1 MMQQVRIGDR
11 IVGNGQ
17 RPYIV
22 AEISANHNGKLE
34 NALRL
39 MEAIKDAGADAVK
52 LQTYTPD
59 TLTIDHAGEDFQ
71 IEGGLWD
78 GYSLYQLYQQASMPW
93 EWHEP
98 LFTKGRELGI
108 TVFSTPF
115 DETAIELLE
124 SFDAPAYKIASFE
137 ATDHALVAKAAA
149 TGKPLVI
156 STGMANHAEIAETVK
171 VARENGSRELVL
183 LHCISAYPAPAE
195 EYNLRTIPDLAE
207 AFGVAAGLSDH
218 TLGNAVAVAATAL
231 GAAMIEKHVTIARS
245 DGGPDAAFSLE
256 PQELAELCDSCRTA
270 WAALGKVSYDTAPAE
285 TGSMKFR
292 RSLYVVRDVAAGE
305 ILTGENIRSIR
316 PGYGLAPK
324 HLPEVLGRRAAKDI
338 KRGTPLTLPLIV

>member
-1 MMQQVRIGDR
+1 MQQVRIGDR

-17 RPYIV
+17 QPYIV
-22 AEISANHNGKLE
+22 AEISANHNGRLE

-39 MEAIKDAGADAVK
+39 MEAIKLAGAHAVK

-71 IEGGLWD
+71 IKGGLWD
-78 GYSLYQLYQQASMPW
+78 GYTLYRLYQQASMPW
-93 EWHEP
+93 EWHEA
-98 LFTKGRELGI
+98 LFAKGRELGI

-115 DETAIELLE
+115 DESAIELLE
-124 SFDAPAYKIASFE
+124 RLEAPAYKIASFE
-137 ATDHALVAKAAA
+137 ATDHMLVAKAAA
-149 TGKPLVI
+149 TGKPLII
-156 STGMANHAEIAETVK
+156 STGMSNHAEISETVK
-171 VARENGSRELVL
+171 VARENGCRELIL

-195 EYNLRTIPDLAE
+195 QYNLRTILDLADT
-207 AFGVAAGLSDH
+207 FGVVAGLSDH
-218 TLGNAVAVAATAL
+218 TLGNAVAIAATAL

-256 PQELAELCDSCRTA
+256 PQEVAQLCDSCRMA
-270 WAALGKVSYDTAPAE
+270 WTALGRVSYDVALAE
-285 TGSMKFR
+285 ASSMKFR

-305 ILTGENIRSIR
+305 ILTPENIRSIR

-324 HLPEVLGRRAAKDI
+324 HISDVLGRCAARDI